1 MIEVIYTKIEK
12 KIRPCFFLLIS
23 MFISV
28 DSYPQAEF
36 RRIVIG
42 VVENYPTVVAAKNQV
57 NAAQADLNSV
67 RWNYYPTPSI
77 THERADQ
84 KVAGVLNQTNTYYRL
99 QQPLWTAG
107 RLTAQ
112 NEKALG
118 QYQFAENA
126 LAEQKLSAALRWL
139 QLWAEF
145 QSAALKVNAYQDS
158 ERKHKEYVLQIE
170 RRAQEGYSA
179 LSDVQLSLSRLSSV
193 QSDLR
198 QYQFNQRQASI
209 KLEQMLKNTLPQK
222 NWKDIDDGWPR
233 NSMAFRHWSPVMAQD
248 LLADITDKHPSI
260 QKAMA
265 AVQSAQADVALA
277 QSRNMPEVYLRGEI
291 RRGDV
296 SGTDRTV
303 YMGLSSSFGAGLS
316 NFSAIAAA
324 QAKVEASQNELEGRR
339 MDVSEIIQSDLQVFQ
354 SQSER
359 VTQLEKTFENNRK
372 YLESSERQF
381 LAGRRTWQ
389 EIMNIAREE
398 AQILTQIADAKAQ
411 TWLSHQRLQIFSQGL
426 DDYLAFHAS
435 SPIVRDSQNDY
446 K

>member
-1 MIEVIYTKIEK
+1 M
-12 KIRPCFFLLIS
+12 
-23 MFISV
+23 SV
-28 DSYPQAEF
+28 LASLSSYSQTEF
-36 RRIVIG
+36 RRVVNQ
-42 VVENYPTVVAAKNQV
+42 VVENYPAVVTAKNQV
-57 NAAQADLNSV
+57 NAAQADVDSV
-67 RWNYYPTPSI
+67 KWNYYPTPSI
-77 THERADQ
+77 AYERADQ
-84 KVAGVLNQTNTYYRL
+84 KVIGVLNQTNTYYRL

-112 NEKALG
+112 NEKALS
-118 QYQFAENA
+118 QFQFTENA
-126 LAEQKLSAALRWL
+126 LAEQKLSAALKWL

-145 QSAALKVNAYQDS
+145 QSASLKVNAYQDS
-158 ERKHKEYVLQIE
+158 ERKHKDYVLQIE

-179 LSDVQLSLSRLSSV
+179 RNDVQLSLSRLSSV
-193 QSDLR
+193 HAELR
-198 QYQFNQRQASI
+198 QHQFNQRQALI
-209 KLEQMLKNTLPQK
+209 KLEQMLKNTLTQK
-222 NWKDIDDGWPR
+222 DWKDIDDGWPKS
-233 NSMAFRHWSPVMAQD
+233 SMAFRHWSPVLGRD

-260 QKAMA
+260 LKAMA
-265 AVQSAQADVALA
+265 AIQSAQADVALA

-296 SGTDRTV
+296 SGTEKAV
-303 YMGLSSSFGAGLS
+303 YIGLSSSFGAGLS

-339 MDVSEIIQSDLQVFQ
+339 MDVTETIQSDLQVFQ

-359 VTQLEKTFENNRK
+359 VTQLEKTFENNRR

-398 AQILTQIADAKAQ
+398 AQILAQIADAKAQ
-411 TWLSHQRLQIFSQGL
+411 AWLSHQRLQIFSQGL
-426 DDYLAFHAS
+426 DDYLAFHTSLPVAS
-435 SPIVRDSQNDY
+435 DSQPDS